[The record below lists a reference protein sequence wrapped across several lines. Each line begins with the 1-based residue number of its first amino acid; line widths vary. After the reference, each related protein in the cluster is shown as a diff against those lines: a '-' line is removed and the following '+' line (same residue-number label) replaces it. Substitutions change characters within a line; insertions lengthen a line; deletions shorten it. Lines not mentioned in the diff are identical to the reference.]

1 MSFSHLVFL
10 GTSSGVSN
18 AIADRN
24 TGQLVPLRHSCAPLQ
39 VPTPERNVSGFTLTL
54 SDGTHWL
61 VDCGEGTQMQFG
73 RARAALKG
81 SGLNAP
87 PLSSISRILITH
99 LHGDHCYG
107 LPGLLCSLSMA
118 RPKLGLAGAGSPA
131 ASASDAADDDDTAC
145 SVERF
150 SPSQEF
156 LEIVGP
162 RGLAGFIRG
171 ALSCSD
177 AHLAY
182 KYRVRKSTPTIC
194 MTL

>member
-1 MSFSHLVFL
+1 MSFSHIVFL

-18 AIADRN
+18 VKRI
-24 TGQLVPLRHSCAPLQ
+24 GQFVPMIRFGCAPLQ
-39 VPTPERNVSGFTLTL
+39 VPTPERNVSGYTLTL

-81 SGLNAP
+81 SSLNAP
-87 PLSSISRILITH
+87 PLSSISRILVTH

-107 LPGLLCSLSMA
+107 LPGLLCSLTMA
-118 RPKLGLAGAGSPA
+118 RPKLGGAGSSAAA
-131 ASASDAADDDDTAC
+131 ASDTADEGDTAC
-145 SVERF
+145 SMERF

-156 LEIVGP
+156 LEILGP

-171 ALSCSD
+171 ALRCSD

-182 KYRVRKSTPTIC
+182 KYRVRGGCLRPAC
-194 MTL
+194 HVMQ